1 MRFTRN
7 NDIKHTLTHV
17 DTNSFAFEFRWV
29 SRRVWVFGVERVALH
44 SVRSFGDCTKISI
57 AFCSTIFIP
66 TRQFV
71 MQPKKKTFSSKFVPY
86 KSTSHAFHCRSFSQC
101 FQCINVGRLLHFIHL
116 AIKLFILSLPCLPPF
131 HTCTKLFI
139 SKRISYGRW
148 RNYFRSWFWAAAPAT
163 PCTMRESQPKGKIS
177 VKLFTS
183 LAYSLIVLF
192 SFRLHAGILNIRDD
206 ITPSNEQ

>member
-1 MRFTRN
+1 MISNTHWHTWIQTVRVSPSLSESLGVRCWARCAPFGPFIWCLHEDFNRFLLN
-7 NDIKHTLTHV
+7 HFHTNQTV
-17 DTNSFAFEFRWV
+17 CNATE
-29 SRRVWVFGVERVALH
+29 
-44 SVRSFGDCTKISI
+44 
-57 AFCSTIFIP
+57 
-66 TRQFV
+66 
-71 MQPKKKTFSSKFVPY
+71 KKTFSSKFVPY

-131 HTCTKLFI
+131 HTCKKLFI